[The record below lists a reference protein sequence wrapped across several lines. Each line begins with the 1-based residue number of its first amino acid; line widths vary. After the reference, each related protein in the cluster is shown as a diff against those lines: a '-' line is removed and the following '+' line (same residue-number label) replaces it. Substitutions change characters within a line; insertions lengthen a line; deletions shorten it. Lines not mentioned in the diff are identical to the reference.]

1 MSPLTDV
8 LPSVVTDHTL
18 QKPFKLSAF
27 SLYFCQRFFYKNVGK
42 IKNLENVKNVEITK
56 TYKTFL
62 HPWLQRHITMLE
74 LGLLT
79 MGAWAWMRLKRQLL
93 LT

>member
-1 MSPLTDV
+1 M
-8 LPSVVTDHTL
+8 
-18 QKPFKLSAF
+18 
-27 SLYFCQRFFYKNVGK
+27 RN
-42 IKNLENVKNVEITK
+42 IKNFENVKKRGNNKK

-74 LGLLT
+74 QGLLT
-79 MGAWAWMRLKRQLL
+79 MGAWAWMRLKRQVL